1 MSAKAASSQV
11 VEPHR
16 LKWHGELA
24 VAGACTLLRG
34 LAATWRFHFLDD
46 GWERE
51 VEPGPVIFA
60 VWHNRLALTMPI
72 HRNVLLGRQPHR
84 RLATLVSASKDGA
97 MLARFM
103 EHYGV
108 QPVRG
113 STSRRGPQALLEMA
127 RVARRGYDLAVTP
140 DGPRGP
146 KYEVQPGV
154 VQLARVSG
162 HPIVPVSAQ
171 IFSRK
176 ELRSWDAFQVPLPF
190 ARCEIQVGESVRVAR
205 DADEAV
211 LEEARAT
218 VERRLRDLTID

>member
-1 MSAKAASSQV
+1 
-11 VEPHR
+11 
-16 LKWHGELA
+16 
-24 VAGACTLLRG
+24 
-34 LAATWRFHFLDD
+34 
-46 GWERE
+46 
-51 VEPGPVIFA
+51 
-60 VWHNRLALTMPI
+60 
-72 HRNVLLGRQPHR
+72 
-84 RLATLVSASKDGA
+84 

-205 DADEAV
+205 DADEAA

-218 VERRLRDLTID
+218 VEWRLRDLTID